1 MRFIYTATLVAGLV
15 AVPVAAQAPEILVKP
30 PLAGFVTGYQAAK
43 NGSSMIEQVRK
54 GETIDRWTTMVTTQR
69 FANLARKTT
78 AVRFLTELGQNAE
91 GSCAGARA
99 SAVRQVGTASEMRL
113 DCPLNPQ
120 TGQPETF
127 IALAIMGK
135 SDLHIVQVAWR
146 LAPSAGDVAWGENYL
161 RGVSLKR

>member
-1 MRFIYTATLVAGLV
+1 MRFIQTVSVIAGLV
-15 AVPVAAQAPEILVKP
+15 AVPAAAQAPEVLIKP

-43 NGSSMIEQVRK
+43 NGSSMLEQVRK
-54 GETIDRWTTMVTTQR
+54 GETVDRWTTMVTTQR

-78 AVRFLTELGQNAE
+78 AMRFLTELGQNAE
-91 GSCAGARA
+91 RSCAGARA
-99 SAVRQVGTASEMRL
+99 SAVRQAGAASEMRL
-113 DCPLNPQ
+113 DCPLNAQ
-120 TGQPETF
+120 TGLPETF

-146 LAPSAGDVAWGENYL
+146 RAPSAGDVAWGENYL